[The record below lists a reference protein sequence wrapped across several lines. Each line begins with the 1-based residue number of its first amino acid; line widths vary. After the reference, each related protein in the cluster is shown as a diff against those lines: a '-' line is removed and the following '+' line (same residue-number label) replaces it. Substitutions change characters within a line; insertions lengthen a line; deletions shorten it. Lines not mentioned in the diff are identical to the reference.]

1 MFIDTH
7 THLYSE
13 QFNENRT
20 EMIRRAIAAG
30 VERMYMPNIDLNSVD
45 GMHALE
51 QEFPE
56 NCFAM
61 MGLHPCS
68 VDANWEL
75 TLAKMRVLLD
85 KRPYVAVGEIGIDL
99 YWDKTFVQEQKEAF
113 RTQINWAKELQIPIV
128 IHARDSF
135 PEIYEVL
142 DRENDERLRGIF
154 HCFTGNEQDVQK
166 ILDYKGF
173 SFGIGGVVTYKKSD
187 LPETLKH
194 IPLEKLLLETDAP
207 YLAPTPFR
215 GNRNESAYVVH
226 TAEKIA
232 EILEIP
238 LSKLEEV
245 TTKNALDLFHPEV
258 KK

>member
-1 MFIDTH
+1 MYIDTH

-13 QFNENRT
+13 QFNEDRT
-20 EMIRRAIAAG
+20 EMIQRAIAAG

-51 QEFPE
+51 KQFPG

-68 VDANWEL
+68 VDANWESV
-75 TLAKMRVLLD
+75 LAEMKVLLE

-99 YWDKTFVQEQKEAF
+99 YWDKTFVAEQKEAF

-142 DRENDERLRGIF
+142 DQENDERLKGIF
-154 HCFTGNEQDVQK
+154 HCFTGNEQDVKK
-166 ILDYKGF
+166 ILDYQGF
-173 SFGIGGVVTYKKSD
+173 LFGIGGVVSYKKSD

-215 GNRNESAYVVH
+215 GKRNESAYVIH

-232 EILEIP
+232 EILDLP
-238 LSKLEEV
+238 LSKLQEA
-245 TTKNALDLFHPEV
+245 TTQNAMNIFHN
-258 KK
+258 

>member
-13 QFNENRT
+13 QFNEDLT
-20 EMIRRAIAAG
+20 DMIRRAIAAG
-30 VERMYMPNIDLNSVD
+30 VERMYMPNIDLNSIE

-51 QEFPE
+51 AQFPGH
-56 NCFAM
+56 CFSM

-75 TLAKMRVLLD
+75 VLAKMKLLLE

-99 YWDKTFVQEQKEAF
+99 YWDKTFVEEQKEAF
-113 RTQINWAKELQIPIV
+113 RTQINWAKEFQLPIV

-142 DRENDERLRGIF
+142 DRENDDRLKGIF
-154 HCFTGNEQDVQK
+154 HCFTGNEQDVRH
-166 ILDYKGF
+166 ILGYGGF
-173 SFGIGGVVTYKKSD
+173 SFGIGGVITYKKSD

-194 IPLEKLLLETDAP
+194 IPLEKLVLETDAP
-207 YLAPTPFR
+207 YLPPVPYR
-215 GNRNESAYVVH
+215 GKRNESAYVIH

-232 EILEIP
+232 EILELP
-238 LSKLEEV
+238 LSKLEEI
-245 TTKNALDLFHPEV
+245 TTRNALELFHPQG
-258 KK
+258 